1 MDIIDMRL
9 DLTLT
14 HRSLDQLVCHAV
26 VAFLFEDESRQKGY
40 LSKINQ
46 VLAGSLTPLIERHFI
61 TGRRDEH
68 TLIAPQKGI
77 GVGKLLLVGLGPVG
91 SYSGKTL
98 SPVIKRLSSTL
109 DRLKVNEF
117 GIIVPPLE
125 MARTDYKRFVR
136 TMIRNLVNYYMK
148 SKMDSVDFSLR
159 LLVSIDEQSFSQLHA
174 LEQSLSGY
182 LDPHLEYTIVIEDSR
197 GSGNEKV

>member
-1 MDIIDMRL
+1 MRL

-14 HRSLDQLVCHAV
+14 HRSLEQLPCQAV
-26 VAFLFEDESRQKGY
+26 VIFLFENGSRQKGY
-40 LSKINQ
+40 LSKINHA
-46 VLAGSLTPLIERHFI
+46 LAGSLTPLIERHFI

-77 GVGKLLLVGLGPVG
+77 GAGKLLLVGLGPVG
-91 SYSGKTL
+91 SYSGRIL
-98 SPVIKRLSSTL
+98 SPVIRKLSSTL
-109 DRLKVNEF
+109 DRLHVNEF
-117 GIIVPPLE
+117 GILVPPLE
-125 MARTDYKRFVR
+125 MTRTDHKRFVR
-136 TMIRNLVNYYMK
+136 TMIRNLVNYYVK
-148 SKMDSVDFSLR
+148 RKKDSVDFSLR
-159 LLVSIDEQSFSQLHA
+159 LLVSIDEHSFSHLHA